1 LHPIRVKMEPYALL
15 VIARA
20 QSLAERLRSALDP
33 EQYLIRWVPSTT
45 QAVELDLRPSLLI
58 LDLPASGGVRC
69 INRLK
74 QRYEAPLLV
83 LLHSGQA
90 AHSTVDASVSR
101 PVGAEQLADAIRTAL
116 MTCAPHTIRVD
127 GMSLDTRTRR
137 LELNGTLHQLPPIGC
152 LIMALLMEHCGS
164 AVPREELF
172 RRVWHTDDGD
182 NTRVLDV
189 HIAHLRRMLE
199 PNPRRPQLILTER
212 RVGYRLQPPG

>member
-1 LHPIRVKMEPYALL
+1 VKMEPYALL
-15 VIARA
+15 LIARA

-33 EQYLIRWVPSTT
+33 EQYLIRWVPSTS
-45 QAVELDLRPSLLI
+45 QAVELDLRPSLLV
-58 LDLPASGGVRC
+58 LDLPPTGGIRC
-69 INRLK
+69 SSRLK
-74 QRYEAPLLV
+74 QRFGAPLLV
-83 LLHSGQA
+83 LLQSGQA
-90 AHSTVDASVSR
+90 APTTAEASVTR
-101 PVGAEQLADAIRTAL
+101 PVSTEQFADTIRTTL
-116 MTCAPHTIRVD
+116 MTCAPHSIRVD

-152 LIMALLMEHCGS
+152 QILALLMEHCGS

-172 RRVWHTDDGD
+172 RRVWRTDDGD